1 MCHSLDI
8 ISSKKPSLAL
18 PQSWM
23 GWPFSDIPSQ
33 LCYPLHSIPYA
44 SLQLSLCTD
53 LLPLW
58 PVNFKGAKAL
68 CVAPHC
74 TPRSWLRTSTVATI
88 NKYMMK
94 ERISQWI
101 QLSFAAMR
109 NCKILSPDPR
119 ISNSHSPG
127 RNLSDE
133 WHNTIQDTVSEI
145 IFLRLS
151 EGVRQAVEASF
162 YWQKSSTTSC

>member
-1 MCHSLDI
+1 MLHYNWVS
-8 ISSKKPSLAL
+8 AL
-18 PQSWM
+18 
-23 GWPFSDIPSQ
+23 I
-33 LCYPLHSIPYA
+33 C
-44 SLQLSLCTD
+44 
-53 LLPLW
+53 LPLW
-58 PVNFKGAKAL
+58 PVNFKGAKAF

-74 TPRSWLRTSTVATI
+74 TPRSWLRTSTVATV

-101 QLSFAAMR
+101 QLSFAATR
-109 NCKILSPDPR
+109 NRKILSPDPR

-133 WHNTIQDTVSEI
+133 WYNTIQDTVSEI

-162 YWQKSSTTSC
+162 YWQKSSTTSCQLFLCWPQPVRARLPPIRLLK

>member
-1 MCHSLDI
+1 M
-8 ISSKKPSLAL
+8 A
-18 PQSWM
+18 
-23 GWPFSDIPSQ
+23 
-33 LCYPLHSIPYA
+33 
-44 SLQLSLCTD
+44 
-53 LLPLW
+53 
-58 PVNFKGAKAL
+58 
-68 CVAPHC
+68 
-74 TPRSWLRTSTVATI
+74 TV

-109 NCKILSPDPR
+109 NRKILSPDPR
-119 ISNSHSPG
+119 ISNSHSPR

-133 WHNTIQDTVSEI
+133 WYNTIQDTVSEI

-162 YWQKSSTTSC
+162 Y